1 MKQLCI
7 GLALAAGMTTTALAA
22 ADPLTAPIHQFIDAF
37 DKGDTKTAAGAYAVG
52 GVTIIDEVPPHLWQG
67 PKGFESWAADLMK
80 DAKAHGDTNA
90 GVTLGN
96 VARQEVTGSRAYV
109 VFP

>member
-1 MKQLCI
+1 
-7 GLALAAGMTTTALAA
+7 
-22 ADPLTAPIHQFIDAF
+22 
-37 DKGDTKTAAGAYAVG
+37 
-52 GVTIIDEVPPHLWQG
+52 QG

-109 VFP
+109 VFPAVYSFTEKGVALREAGHMTFVLARGKAGWKIAAWTWTGPTRATRAGK